1 MELKDK
7 LQEYNEAL
15 AEKESLADATKKNN
29 EKLEA
34 LKSEIAEMMIDE
46 DVPKMS
52 VNGYCFSLSSKT
64 IYSKKS
70 EADLL
75 AAGLNFFDV
84 LRYNGLGDLIKEQV
98 NQRTLN
104 STCNNMIEEEGS
116 LPESLASVLNS
127 YDTYDITRRK
137 ETNRAIR
144 KAKEAK

>member
-1 MELKDK
+1 
-7 LQEYNEAL
+7 
-15 AEKESLADATKKNN
+15 
-29 EKLEA
+29 
-34 LKSEIAEMMIDE
+34 MMIDE

-84 LRYNGLGDLIKEQV
+84 LRDNGLGDLIKEQV

-104 STCNNMIEEEGS
+104 STCNNMIDEEGA